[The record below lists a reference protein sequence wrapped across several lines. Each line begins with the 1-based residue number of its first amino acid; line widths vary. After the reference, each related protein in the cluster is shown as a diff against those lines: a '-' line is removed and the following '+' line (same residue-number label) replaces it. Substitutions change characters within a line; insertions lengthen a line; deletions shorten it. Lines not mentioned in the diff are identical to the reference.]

1 MAVLTWLLATF
12 TDSQVAF
19 ADAGTTAASLVAQYM
34 LNRKWIENWAV
45 WIAVDIAFVALSI
58 ATGLWIIAALY
69 ALFVVLCVGGVAR
82 VASRAPRGNGDRGA
96 RGCACLSAGSATGWW
111 WGEVLPAAR
120 RARAPDPLRC
130 AGVREGHGRGDRGIR
145 RIHSARTARRVDPRG
160 TPDVRVVDLVDDTPV
175 DFGSETAWDAHTAT
189 IRGLLDEPVDAVFTS
204 DDYGAELA
212 RRLDAEWVQIDP
224 GRVVN
229 PVSGTAIRGDLAGH
243 WSSCRPRRARADLAA
258 RIVVLGAESTGS
270 TTLAEALAAELGT
283 LWVPEYGR
291 EISVTREGGLDAPW
305 RSDEFD
311 LIVDRQIEW
320 EGDALRRVPVPVLV
334 CDTDVLA
341 TALWHERYVGTVA
354 DRIHARAARAPPGP
368 LRAHGDE
375 IPFVQDG
382 MRDGEHIRADMQ
394 ERFRAVL
401 AAQPVPWLEVRG
413 SVAERLAA
421 ALPEC
426 VRPSPGGRRSRL
438 P

>member
-1 MAVLTWLLATF
+1 MRVSERRFRHGVVVGKFYPLHAGHAHLIRSAVRACERVT
-12 TDSQVAF
+12 VEVI
-19 ADAGTTAASLVAQYM
+19 AASV
-34 LNRKWIENWAV
+34 E
-45 WIAVDIAFVALSI
+45 SI
-58 ATGLWIIAALY
+58 PL
-69 ALFVVLCVGGVAR
+69 
-82 VASRAPRGNGDRGA
+82 
-96 RGCACLSAGSATGWW
+96 
-111 WGEVLPAAR
+111 ER
-120 RARAPDPLRC
+120 RAAWI
-130 AGVREGHGRGDRGIR
+130 REGHP
-145 RIHSARTARRVDPRG
+145 T
-160 TPDVRVVDLVDDTPV
+160 VRVVDLLDDTPV
-175 DFGSETAWDAHTAT
+175 DFGSETAWEAHTAT

-243 WSSCRPRRARADLAA
+243 WSELSSATRADLAA

-354 DRIHARAARAPPGP
+354 DRIHARAA
-368 LRAHGDE
+368 AHRPALYVLTGDE

-421 ALPEC
+421 ALPA
-426 VRPSPGGRRSRL
+426 VRAAVARWTAFEAPLEGRPLAEQEALRRRAAG
-438 P
+438 